1 VAVEFGI
8 LEEVFWKAHFS
19 DPEGGIIER
28 LVRLCDAVRPSRG
41 LTSGGATEPQTG
53 LCRGGGERTMVRMM
67 VLFEV
72 FLAPGADPSTL
83 LTQETQRETNAQVM
97 TIDDA
102 RKVGFQGVP
111 DPPQD
116 KEVRLIAVARR
127 DAPWIHRVLETNVAV
142 GAFRTYEID

>member
-1 VAVEFGI
+1 
-8 LEEVFWKAHFS
+8 
-19 DPEGGIIER
+19 
-28 LVRLCDAVRPSRG
+28 
-41 LTSGGATEPQTG
+41 
-53 LCRGGGERTMVRMM
+53 MM

-127 DAPWIHRVLETNVAV
+127 DAPWIHRVLETNAAV